1 MTNAIL
7 ISLEVEGL
15 KQSTQKGGHGKVDK
29 VSITITTDK
38 PVKIKVEPNDESAAE
53 KDGLARLL
61 RDVKG
66 GNAHVVSSGKDKPS
80 DK

>member
-1 MTNAIL
+1 
-7 ISLEVEGL
+7 
-15 KQSTQKGGHGKVDK
+15 VDK